1 MTALHRPSAKT
12 ATKKKRRDR
21 LSNAKPEAEPAEV
34 VKIDGE
40 NVIVQKVNHPSYKE
54 KGKKVKWVADWAG
67 CDKIKGFGI
76 EGDTRDEVVCK
87 VSVVIK
93 RKKEFRDL
101 CKEIWTKRYGK

>member
-87 VSVVIK
+87 VCLLYTSDAAD
-93 RKKEFRDL
+93 E
-101 CKEIWTKRYGK
+101 